1 MAGAQQHVADTM
13 TETIVQGKELAQS
26 EDTHQAAYDEPDIS
40 HESPER
46 VDEAQQVLEDEGG
59 GHSHEAQYVR
69 DRTTSQINELD
80 THFTD
85 FTTVVAGAAGD

>member
-1 MAGAQQHVADTM
+1 M
-13 TETIVQGKELAQS
+13 TEIVQGKELAQS

-46 VDEAQQVLEDEGG
+46 VDEAQQVLQEDEGG
-59 GHSHEAQYVR
+59 GHSDEAQYVR
-69 DRTTSQINELD
+69 DRAANQIAELN

-85 FTTVVAGAAGD
+85 LTAVATAAAGD

>member
-1 MAGAQQHVADTM
+1 MAEAQQHVADTM
-13 TETIVQGKELAQS
+13 TETVQGKELAQS

-59 GHSHEAQYVR
+59 GRGTEAQYVR
-69 DRTTSQINELD
+69 DRTASQIKELG
-80 THFTD
+80 THFND
-85 FTTVVAGAAGD
+85 FTAVVNAAASD

>member
-1 MAGAQQHVADTM
+1 M
-13 TETIVQGKELAQS
+13 TEMQPIVQGKELAQS

-46 VDEAQQVLEDEGG
+46 VDEAQQVLEEDEGG
-59 GHSHEAQYVR
+59 GHSDEAQYVR
-69 DRTTSQINELD
+69 DRTTSQITELD

-85 FTTVVAGAAGD
+85 FTTVVGGAAGH

>member
-1 MAGAQQHVADTM
+1 MAEAQQHVADTM
-13 TETIVQGKELAQS
+13 TETVQGKELAQS

-59 GHSHEAQYVR
+59 RGTEAQYVR
-69 DRTTSQINELD
+69 DRTASQITELG
-80 THFTD
+80 THFND
-85 FTTVVAGAAGD
+85 FTAVVNAAASD